1 MGTTF
6 SAPGSSRYPLAQR
19 MGVPKALGLSIEQW
33 VTERLGGYIKL
44 SIPERREAV
53 KELSSEGHSNCEV
66 GKILGGKQT

>member
-1 MGTTF
+1 
-6 SAPGSSRYPLAQR
+6 